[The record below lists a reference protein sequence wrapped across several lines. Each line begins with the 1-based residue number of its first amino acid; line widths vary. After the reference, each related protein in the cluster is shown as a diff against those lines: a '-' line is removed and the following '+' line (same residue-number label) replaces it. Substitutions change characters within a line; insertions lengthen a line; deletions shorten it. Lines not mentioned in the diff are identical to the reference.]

1 MNRPNELSGA
11 IVNALS
17 IDVEDYFQVSA
28 FAGHIPRSEWG
39 NLPCR
44 IEQNIDRVL
53 ALLDAAEVRATFFTL
68 GWVAERYPGLI
79 RRIADAGHELASHAS
94 HTIGRPCRRSA
105 RSSPTSVW
113 PRL

>member
-1 MNRPNELSGA
+1 MNRHDELSGA

-28 FAGHIPRSEWG
+28 FSGHIPRSEWD

-53 ALLDAAEVRATFFTL
+53 ALLAAAEVRATFFTL
-68 GWVAERYPGLI
+68 GWMAERYPAGTSSRAMASRITGLPS
-79 RRIADAGHELASHAS
+79 RTSAS
-94 HTIGRPCRRSA
+94 
-105 RSSPTSVW
+105 SSPTSAW
-113 PRL
+113 PKP